1 MEGTW
6 GSPSGGCSSGACEP
20 LGRSVHSVKG
30 TDGDRVEEGGGRGR
44 WGGGVDCSTGFV
56 LGRNLSELPRAEIL
70 TQKIWVVCL
79 KL

>member
-44 WGGGVDCSTGFV
+44 WGGGWTAALASCW
-56 LGRNLSELPRAEIL
+56 EEI
-70 TQKIWVVCL
+70 
-79 KL
+79 